1 MAYSVLANL
10 TPIYGL
16 YCAIA
21 PNLIYSFFGPS
32 RESAVGA
39 MALVSIMV
47 GDLVARHTS
56 TFPLS
61 EDTNQAPLEERV
73 NVAVKLAFLT
83 GAIQVALGVL
93 KLGEIATYVSHPVMQ
108 GFCAGG
114 EILISISQLKFLFGI
129 NIPAYP
135 YAYQTLQFLFEHIK
149 ETKPYT
155 LLLGMVT
162 FTFLFTLSRWR
173 RLTKA
178 SVEKQRLAMMASESM
193 APLTSKTTKN
203 MLLLANFGPFLAI
216 ILTGFIAYAMSLRGV
231 APAHI
236 GKVPHGMQT
245 YKSYHVSLDELQDL
259 FGSALLL
266 AVVSFMLTYSVS
278 QKYAGLNNYTVEP
291 NQELVALGLA
301 DFVGSFFGA
310 FPVAGGF
317 ARTAVAVEANQQ
329 SQVSAMIAAIIVLLS
344 VNFLTSSFYWIPL
357 CTLAAIVQ
365 VAICNIVD
373 FRPFVY
379 AYRASKTEFVVMFA
393 TFAVTIGLGIDK
405 GILVGVV
412 LSIIALVRR
421 TSHPRL
427 KVLGA
432 LSGRRH
438 VFRDVTRYT
447 NAVQA
452 PNIVIIRIDESIN
465 FASCASIKGQ
475 LLKIAED
482 PSIVLPLPPS
492 LSHPHFPF
500 SGMSGAASGVSGVAS
515 HVFSSPF
522 RTGSP
527 LVLMMQNLGSAGA
540 RDARGG
546 VTISTRGSNGGNGNG
561 SRNGGGESNGG
572 HTNQDSMRGSGAST
586 LPLRARS
593 ALGAGKQ
600 GKGEKGAG
608 DSTIGGDGVEMQDVE
623 AQEALEADLE
633 EVVDDRA
640 PVGEGGDDED
650 EDLEVSRALNTPVEP
665 RYRPLHVVLDFSGV
679 NHIDLS
685 GIKMLDEVEEALQRG
700 ASPQMTYIVNV
711 KSTVRDRLK
720 KAPIWDRVGGELCY
734 MSLPALLDHLVGH
747 RDWAGEP
754 KDKRDEEGAGG
765 QGPVMHTPG
774 GPGGGDDDALS
785 LVWDGYNDWV
795 I

>member
-16 YCAIA
+16 YCAIT

-61 EDTNQAPLEERV
+61 EDTHQAPLEERV

-83 GAIQVALGVL
+83 GAIQFAFGVL

-114 EILISISQLKFLFGI
+114 EILIAISQLKFLFGI
-129 NIPAYP
+129 SIPSFP
-135 YAYQTLQFLFEHIK
+135 YAYQTIQYLFEHIE
-149 ETKPYT
+149 ETKTWT

-162 FTFLFTLSRWR
+162 FALLYTLSRWR

-178 SVEKQRLAMMASESM
+178 RLEKKRLEMIASESM

-216 ILTGFIAYAMSLRGV
+216 VLTGFIAYAMSLRGV

-245 YKSYHVSLDELQDL
+245 YQSYSVSLDELQDL
-259 FGSALLL
+259 FGPALLL

-278 QKYAGLNNYTVEP
+278 KKYAGLNNYTVEP

-317 ARTAVAVEANQQ
+317 ARTAVAVEANQKT
-329 SQVSAMIAAIIVLLS
+329 QVSAMIAAVIVLLS

-365 VAICNIVD
+365 VAICNVVD

-379 AYRASKTEFVVMFA
+379 AYRASKSEFLVMFA

-432 LSGRRH
+432 LPGRRH
-438 VFRDVTRYT
+438 VFRDITRYT

-452 PNIVIIRIDESIN
+452 PNICIIRIDESIN
-465 FASCASIKGQ
+465 FASCASIKEQ
-475 LLKIAED
+475 LLRIAED
-482 PSIVLPLPPS
+482 PSVVLPLPPS
-492 LSHPHFPF
+492 LSLHPHFSF

-527 LVLMMQNLGSAGA
+527 LVSMMQNLGNAGG
-540 RDARGG
+540 RDARSG
-546 VTISTRGSNGGNGNG
+546 VVPIRGANGGSNG
-561 SRNGGGESNGG
+561 SSNGGGGVNSVPESE
-572 HTNQDSMRGSGAST
+572 TST
-586 LPLRARS
+586 LPLHVRS
-593 ALGAGKQ
+593 VLGAAGEQ
-600 GKGEKGAG
+600 SKGGKGAG
-608 DSTIGGDGVEMQDVE
+608 DIANGGDGVEMQYVE
-623 AQEALEADLE
+623 AQETLEAELE

-640 PVGEGGDDED
+640 PVGEGDEGED
-650 EDLEVSRALNTPVEP
+650 EDLEVSRALTTAVEP
-665 RYRPLHVVLDFSGV
+665 CLRPLHVVLDFSGV

-700 ASPQMTYIVNV
+700 ASPQTTYIVNV
-711 KSTVRDRLK
+711 KSTARDRLK
-720 KAPIWDRVGGELCY
+720 NAPIWDRVGGELCY

-747 RDWAGEP
+747 RNWAGEP
-754 KDKRDEEGAGG
+754 EGKRDEEGAGG
-765 QGPVMHTPG
+765 QGPATHTPG
-774 GPGGGDDDALS
+774 GPGGADDDALS
-785 LVWDGYNDWV
+785 MIWDGYTNWV

>member
-16 YCAIA
+16 YCAIM
-21 PNLIYSFFGPS
+21 PNLVYCFFGPS

-47 GDLVARHTS
+47 GDLVTRHTS

-61 EDTNQAPLEERV
+61 EDTHQAPLEERV

-129 NIPAYP
+129 NIPAFP

-149 ETKPYT
+149 ETKPWT

-162 FTFLFTLSRWR
+162 FTLLFTLSRWR

-178 SVEKQRLAMMASESM
+178 RIEKQRLVMMASESM
-193 APLTSKTTKN
+193 APPTSKTTKN

-216 ILTGFIAYAMSLRGV
+216 VLTGFIAYAMSKRGV
-231 APAHI
+231 APAII

-245 YKSYHVSLDELQDL
+245 YQSYRVSLNELQDL

-278 QKYAGLNNYTVEP
+278 KKYAGLNNYTVEP

-329 SQVSAMIAAIIVLLS
+329 SQISAMIAAIIVLLA
-344 VNFLTSSFYWIPL
+344 VNFLTGSFYYIPL

-365 VAICNIVD
+365 VAICNILD
-373 FRPFVY
+373 LGPFLY
-379 AYRASKTEFVVMFA
+379 AYRASKSEFLVMFA

-405 GILVGVV
+405 GILVGVI
-412 LSIIALVRR
+412 LSIIALIRR
-421 TSHPRL
+421 TSHPQL

-432 LSGRRH
+432 LPGRRH
-438 VFRDVTRYT
+438 IFRDVCRYT

-452 PNIVIIRIDESIN
+452 PNIIIIRIDESIN
-465 FASCASIKGQ
+465 FASCASIKEQ
-475 LLKIAED
+475 LLRIAED

-492 LSHPHFPF
+492 LSHHSHFPF
-500 SGMSGAASGVSGVAS
+500 SGMSGVSGVAS

-522 RTGSP
+522 RSGSP
-527 LVLMMQNLGSAGA
+527 LVLMMRNLGSAGG

-546 VTISTRGSNGGNGNG
+546 VATTTRGARASGNG
-561 SRNGGGESNGG
+561 SSNGEGEANGG
-572 HTNQDSMRGSGAST
+572 HKAST
-586 LPLRARS
+586 LPLRPRS
-593 ALGAGKQ
+593 ALGTAEQ
-600 GKGEKGAG
+600 AKGEKGAG
-608 DSTIGGDGVEMQDVE
+608 DSTYGGDGVEMQDVE
-623 AQEALEADLE
+623 AQEALEADLQ

-640 PVGEGGDDED
+640 PVGNEEEDEE
-650 EDLEVSRALNTPVEP
+650 EDLEVSRVLMTPVEP

-700 ASPQMTYIVNV
+700 ASPQTTYIVNV

-747 RDWAGEP
+747 RNWAGEP
-754 KDKRDEEGAGG
+754 KDERDEEGAGG
-765 QGPVMHTPG
+765 QGSVMHTPG
-774 GPGGGDDDALS
+774 GPGGPDDAS